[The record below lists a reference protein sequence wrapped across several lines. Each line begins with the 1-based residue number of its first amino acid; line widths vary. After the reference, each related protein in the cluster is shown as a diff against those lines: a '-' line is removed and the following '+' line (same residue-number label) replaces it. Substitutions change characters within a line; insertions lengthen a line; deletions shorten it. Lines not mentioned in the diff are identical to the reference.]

1 MVSFASAGLSPLIS
15 SWPRMSAGCYNPF
28 QNAPGQFFYALANI
42 TRTCPFSC
50 SSDAVLPCPFSGD
63 SHAPPPPARVPH
75 HHYPRAHR
83 CYHAPSPAKT
93 SCSDSC
99 CRPHHDPPSEFAGLA
114 PTASTKGGAAP
125 NTTESPLLPR
135 PRPRP
140 PRPYVSSLSPSDE
153 SHFGLGDVINPS
165 PLTVG
170 GTEPEQQ
177 QHRQH
182 RQRRRR
188 RRRRGS
194 RTSESSTPTQSNS
207 LSTPT
212 DSDFREGPGSKG
224 EGGGAGKNKGG
235 QGRRKSKR
243 KRNRKG
249 KGKSH
254 AEYGPS
260 PMGPRFMNISPN
272 LLFEIVPYDPWTQY
286 VWLQAHLPTVRP
298 PPAMDYRHVMCS

>member
-1 MVSFASAGLSPLIS
+1 MVSFASAGLSPPMS
-15 SWPRMSAGCYNPF
+15 PWPRMSAGCYNPF

-177 QHRQH
+177 QHRQ
-182 RQRRRR
+182 RR

-235 QGRRKSKR
+235 QGQRKSKR

-254 AEYGPS
+254 AEHGTR
-260 PMGPRFMNISPN
+260 PMGPRFIMR
-272 LLFEIVPYDPWTQY
+272 LFGIPYDPWTQY
-286 VWLQAHLPTVRP
+286 LWLQAHLPTVRP